1 MLEYWTFSKEDFPSV
16 QIQVERADTWLGRFC
31 GLMMRKKPAPL
42 TGGAGVSRKKPPPQ
56 HGSGL
61 LLVSTNSIH
70 MCFMRFAIDAV
81 YLDQDNII
89 VEIVKNLHPWIGI
102 SACFHAASV
111 IEMLSGEAERL
122 HLEIGM
128 KGKCSDEIGR
138 KNKK

>member
-31 GLMMRKKPAPL
+31 GLMIRKPL
-42 TGGAGVSRKKPPPQ
+42 P

-89 VEIVKNLHPWIGI
+89 VKIVKNLHPWIGI

-138 KNKK
+138 KNKKIKIYKLTNFIK

>member
-1 MLEYWTFSKEDFPSV
+1 M
-16 QIQVERADTWLGRFC
+16 
-31 GLMMRKKPAPL
+31 KPLP
-42 TGGAGVSRKKPPPQ
+42 

-89 VEIVKNLHPWIGI
+89 VKIVKNLHPWIGI

-138 KNKK
+138 KNKKIKIYKLTNFIK

>member
-31 GLMMRKKPAPL
+31 GLMMRKPL
-42 TGGAGVSRKKPPPQ
+42 P

-81 YLDQDNII
+81 YINRDY
-89 VEIVKNLHPWIGI
+89 EILKVVSGLRPWLGVSWCPI
-102 SACFHAASV
+102 AWAV
-111 IEMLSGEAERL
+111 IELKNGEAIKYGLAVGERL
-122 HLEIGM
+122 N
-128 KGKCSDEIGR
+128 R
-138 KNKK
+138 PR

>member
-31 GLMMRKKPAPL
+31 GL
-42 TGGAGVSRKKPPPQ
+42 
-56 HGSGL
+56 

-89 VEIVKNLHPWIGI
+89 VKIVKNLHPWIGI

-128 KGKCSDEIGR
+128 KGKYSDEIGR
-138 KNKK
+138 KNKKIKIYKLTNFIE